1 MVYTQKNKDLAT
13 MNKIRVN
20 SDAPQGQ
27 AVPAP
32 PIVPS
37 FFQKCTMKGQNSN
50 WSTTSTSANTADIL
64 HVPSKL
70 KNYVNHAQANIFVPI
85 ELFQETQANNRCAIQ
100 TNEHKNVNKD

>member
-32 PIVPS
+32 PIVPVV
-37 FFQKCTMKGQNSN
+37 
-50 WSTTSTSANTADIL
+50 L
-64 HVPSKL
+64 
-70 KNYVNHAQANIFVPI
+70 FV
-85 ELFQETQANNRCAIQ
+85 FDTCRTYHNC
-100 TNEHKNVNKD
+100 